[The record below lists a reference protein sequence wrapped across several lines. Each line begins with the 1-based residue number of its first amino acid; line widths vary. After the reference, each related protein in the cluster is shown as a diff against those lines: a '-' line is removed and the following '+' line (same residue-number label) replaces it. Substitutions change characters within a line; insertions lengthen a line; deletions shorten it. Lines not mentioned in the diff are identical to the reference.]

1 MDHLYSA
8 RLRELR
14 GIADRVA
21 HDVVAPRAEAT
32 DRGAAWP
39 ADQLRAL
46 GDAGLMGLLV
56 PRASG
61 GEGQGLLGL
70 VAVTEAIARACS
82 STAMCF
88 GMHCVGT
95 AAIAAKSTAFQR
107 EHYLADIAAGR
118 HVTTLALSEPATG
131 SHLYFSE
138 TELRLD
144 GEAYVVDGEK
154 TFVTNGGHADS
165 YVISTVASEPGAEHG
180 EFSCLIVDAGSEGLA
195 WNEPWHGFGMRG
207 NASRGVRMDGVR
219 VPRRNLLGEEGDQVW
234 YVFEV
239 MTPYFLMAMSAVYL
253 GIARAAL
260 ELTIAHLETRRT
272 PQSDAT
278 LADVPAL
285 QHELAEMWSAVTTC
299 RHLVHDA
306 ARRGDEGDAA
316 AFPSIYMSK
325 ALAAETVVAVTNQ
338 AMTLCGG
345 IAYREN
351 AHLAR
356 LLRDARASHVMAPT
370 THMLKQWT
378 ARTLLGRPLL

>member
-14 GIADRVA
+14 ATAERVA
-21 HDVVAPRAEAT
+21 REAIAPQAERI
-32 DRGAAWP
+32 DREAAWP
-39 ADQLRAL
+39 GAGLRAL

-56 PRASG
+56 PRAAG

-70 VAVTEAIARACS
+70 VAVTEALGRACS

-88 GMHCVGT
+88 GMHSVAT
-95 AAIAAKSTAFQR
+95 AAIAAKATAVQR
-107 EHYLADIAAGR
+107 DRYLTAIAAGR
-118 HVTTLALSEPATG
+118 HVTALALSEPATG

-138 TELRLD
+138 TKLQRD
-144 GEAYVVDGEK
+144 GDAFLIDGEK
-154 TFVTNGGHADS
+154 TFVTSGGHADS
-165 YVISTVASEPGAEHG
+165 YVISTVASEPDAKFG
-180 EFSCLIVDAGSEGLA
+180 EFSCLIVDAASDGLA
-195 WNEPWHGFGMRG
+195 WREPWQGFGMRG
-207 NASRGVRMDGVR
+207 NASRGCRMDAVR

-239 MTPYFLMAMSAVYL
+239 ISPYFLMAVSAVYL
-253 GIARAAL
+253 GIARSAL
-260 ELTIAHLETRRT
+260 DLTVAHLKTRHT
-272 PQSDAT
+272 PHGDGT
-278 LADVPAL
+278 LADVPEL
-285 QHELAEMWSAVTTC
+285 QLELAEMWAAVTSC

-306 ARRGDEGDAA
+306 ARRGDEGDDAA
-316 AFPSIYMSK
+316 LPSIYMSK
-325 ALAAETVVAVTNQ
+325 AAAAEMVVDVTNQ

-378 ARTLLGRPLL
+378 ARTLLDLPLL

>member
-1 MDHLYSA
+1 MDHLYPA

-14 GIADRVA
+14 DVADRVA
-21 HDVVAPRAEAT
+21 REVLAPGAEAI
-32 DRGAAWP
+32 DRAALWP
-39 ADQLRAL
+39 AGALRAL

-56 PRASG
+56 PRPAG

-70 VAVTEAIARACS
+70 VAVTEALARACS

-95 AAIAAKSTAFQR
+95 AAIAAKATAFQR
-107 EHYLADIAAGR
+107 DRYLTAIAEGR

-138 TELRLD
+138 TRVRSD
-144 GEAYVVDGEK
+144 GDAYVVDGVK
-154 TFVTNGGHADS
+154 TFVTNGGFADS
-165 YVISTVASEPGAEHG
+165 YVISTVASEPDAKFG
-180 EFSCLIVDAGSEGLA
+180 EFSCLIVDAASEGLA
-195 WNEPWHGFGMRG
+195 WQEPWRGFGMRG
-207 NASRGVRMDGVR
+207 NSSRGFRMDAVR

-239 MTPYFLMAMSAVYL
+239 VTPYFLMAMSAVYL
-253 GIARAAL
+253 GIARSAL
-260 ELTIAHLETRRT
+260 DLTVAHLKSRRT
-272 PQSDAT
+272 PQSDGT
-278 LADVPAL
+278 LADVPEL
-285 QHELAEMWSAVTTC
+285 QLELAEMWAAVTAC

-306 ARRGDEGDAA
+306 ARRGDEGDQAA
-316 AFPSIYMSK
+316 LPSLYMSK
-325 ALAAETVVAVTNQ
+325 AAAAEMVVAVTNQ